1 MKKTQQPEITHVIG
15 YLRVSTEE
23 QARSGLGLEAQ
34 RATIEQ
40 EAQRRGW
47 IVTWAIDAG
56 HSARTLNRPA
66 LTEALKQWKGNRA
79 SKKATAD
86 GPSALVVA
94 KSDRLSRSLPDFA
107 QTMEQARKQGPGAR
121 GP

>member
-40 EAQRRGW
+40 EAKRRGW
-47 IVTWAIDAG
+47 KVTWAVDAG
-56 HSARTLNRPA
+56 HSA
-66 LTEALKQWKGNRA
+66 
-79 SKKATAD
+79 
-86 GPSALVVA
+86 GPST
-94 KSDRLSRSLPDFA
+94 A
-107 QTMEQARKQGPGAR
+107 QP
-121 GP
+121 